1 MKKPFFEHD
10 FNVQKYVNQRM
21 LEIEDLQERKI
32 YKELTDKI
40 LVDLFEYQ
48 SKSYENLY
56 KKVADEL
63 ISDKVPCSIEIGL
76 THLSKF
82 DASDQFLFPMDQG
95 DTEEITLT
103 TEDVLN
109 QEKPWGET
117 VYFNGTYPQ
126 LQSYLENNKRLSG
139 KIFTDAGEFPVVF
152 HLTLEKKYMEQ
163 LKNLRKVFAANGKP
177 WNTVCTAHLER
188 MLSIRLLP
196 EFELPVMGL
205 FEKIVVNYNSDC
217 ILPQVLPLW
226 NITRMT
232 QTTSS
237 YPTPALDKINY
248 EHEIFAHRLGKN
260 CNYLAENPEVQ
271 ISSIYFRNGDLIIT
285 SRTPT
290 PITWNL
296 IEIAEKSRGMYDF
309 EVFSNYYSTEFT
321 DILKYYHRSHVK
333 TKQELKRFLQCLP
346 YGKEMAFRDMELVEN
361 SDEHFLNY
369 DMDSFILDEIRHHGS
384 RKIMILHFQ
393 SKREN
398 PQFDVDLLSFLV
410 SEVQG
415 LFPEYRCVGKLLS

>member
-1 MKKPFFEHD
+1 MKNPFFEHD

-21 LEIEDLQERKI
+21 LEIEDLKERKV

-40 LVDLFEYQ
+40 LIDLFEYQ
-48 SKSYENLY
+48 TKSYENLY

-63 ISDKVPCSIEIGL
+63 IADKVPCGIEIGL
-76 THLSKF
+76 TYLSKF
-82 DASDQFLFPMDQG
+82 DASDQYLFPMDMR
-95 DTEEITLT
+95 DTEDIPVTTEEILS
-103 TEDVLN
+103 EESLWS
-109 QEKPWGET
+109 EI
-117 VYFNGTYPQ
+117 VYFNGTYFQ
-126 LQSYLENNKRLSG
+126 LQSYLENNKRLTG
-139 KIFTDAGEFPVVF
+139 KIFTDAGEFSVFF
-152 HLTLEKKYMEQ
+152 HLSLEKKYMEL

-188 MLSIRLLP
+188 MLHIRLVP
-196 EFELPVMGL
+196 EFELPVMGS
-205 FEKIVVNYNSDC
+205 FEKIVVDYNSDC
-217 ILPQVLPLW
+217 ILQKVLPLW
-226 NITRMT
+226 NISHIT

-248 EHEIFAHRLGKN
+248 EHEIFAHRLEKN

-296 IEIAEKSRGMYDF
+296 IKIAEKSRGLYEF
-309 EVFSNYYSTEFT
+309 EVFSNYYNTEFT

-346 YGKEMAFRDMELVEN
+346 YGKEMVLQQMELVEE
-361 SDEHFLNY
+361 SVEYFVNY

-384 RKIMILHFQ
+384 QKIMVLQFH
-393 SKREN
+393 SKRTY

-415 LFPEYRCVGKLLS
+415 LFPEYRCVGKLV